1 MGSVLY
7 TALGSL
13 VSGVSGG
20 ILAGMFGVGG
30 ALILIPML
38 GLVLGL
44 NQHQAQGTALAA
56 TLLPNGLPAVI
67 YMRRMGITIH
77 WALAAAIMCGFLPA
91 VWAGAGLASLIPESP
106 LRMGFACLLVLMAAR
121 TLLQKPHPVASQ
133 ISAAPAPLA
142 RIWLPGLGIGLAGG
156 LASGL
161 LGIGGAI
168 LMIPLMVWMMR
179 LSQHEAQATSLVIM
193 LGPIGL
199 PGVIVYARHG
209 SGLPWLALGG
219 VAVGFL
225 FGAYFG
231 ARIALRTR
239 APRLRQ
245 GFGVLMAVS
254 AVLLFLKR

>member
-1 MGSVLY
+1 MGSALY

-13 VSGVSGG
+13 VAGASGG
-20 ILAGMFGVGG
+20 ILAGLFGVGG
-30 ALILIPML
+30 ALILVPML
-38 GLVLGL
+38 GLLLGL

-56 TLLPNGLPAVI
+56 MLLPNGLPAVI
-67 YMRRMGITIH
+67 YMRRKGITIH
-77 WALAAAIMCGFLPA
+77 WSLVVTMTCGFLPA

-106 LRMGFACLLVLMAAR
+106 LRMGFACLLILLAAR
-121 TLLQKPHPVASQ
+121 NLLLKPRTVESRP
-133 ISAAPAPLA
+133 SAAPVPFA
-142 RIWLPGLGIGLAGG
+142 RIWLSGLGIGLAGG

-168 LMIPLMVWMMR
+168 LMIPLMVWLVR
-179 LSQHEAQATSLVIM
+179 LPQHEAQATSLVLM
-193 LGPIGL
+193 LAPIGL

-209 SGLPWLALGG
+209 SLPWLALAG

-231 ARIALRTR
+231 ARIAVRTH

-245 GFGVLMAVS
+245 WFGLFMAVS
-254 AVLLFLKR
+254 AVLLFLKG